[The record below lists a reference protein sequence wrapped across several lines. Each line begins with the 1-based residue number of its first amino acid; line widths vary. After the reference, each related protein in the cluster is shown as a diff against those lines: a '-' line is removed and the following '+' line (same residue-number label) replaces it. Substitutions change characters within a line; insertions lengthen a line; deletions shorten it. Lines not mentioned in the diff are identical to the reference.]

1 MHYFERNCI
10 CCNNIARFETSV
22 GALSWSHQW
31 CLDADQHRIDG
42 GLLQAFYRSELYPLL
57 SRINSYLMR
66 WIRNKY
72 KRLRAAADDRYGLDG
87 AGAPAEAT
95 AHRQRRGGRCCT
107 VSTRRRQCSRR
118 CQSGGTRPAGPGVG

>member
-1 MHYFERNCI
+1 MHYFERNYI

-72 KRLRAAADDRYGLDG
+72 KRLRAVADDRYGLDG
-87 AGAPAEAT
+87 GHTSRGDRASTAPRRAVLHGVDSTASMQPPLPGGGA
-95 AHRQRRGGRCCT
+95 
-107 VSTRRRQCSRR
+107 
-118 CQSGGTRPAGPGVG
+118 RPAGPGVG